1 MKKIATLVLAA
12 GLVLSAVTGAQAIDF
27 KAKGEWIMSFDYGQN
42 GSFSKQRGWGQKST
56 DKNQDEFE
64 ALQRVRLQL
73 DAVASEALSGTV
85 YFEIGDTI
93 WGQKSTGG
101 AMGADGTIVEVKRA
115 YIDWMP
121 PATDLKVRMGI
132 QGIAL
137 PSFTTGSM
145 VLNDDMAGI
154 SASYKFT
161 DNVGLTA
168 LWARPYNDNGGLHTK
183 DPYNSPRASY
193 LDNIDA
199 FALLVPMTFDGI
211 KVTPWVMGSIIGAG
225 ALEAYDGPGT
235 NNDYDGMKALS
246 GYTKQGLF
254 PAGGALHR
262 NGRTALGDSPTGYG
276 TGIWAGLTG
285 DVTMFDPFRFAWDF
299 TYGSVNWEDHGRWNR
314 SGWILS
320 ALFEYKMDWGIPGI
334 VAWYASGDDGN
345 PSNGSERLP
354 ALGANNTNGF
364 SNFAFDGDKYIA
376 RDAVIG
382 NSMAGTWGIGARL
395 KDMSFV
401 EDLKHTF
408 RVNYMGGTNAPK
420 MGRKL
425 AEAFV
430 IDGPDQIG
438 PYPANGYGLGM
449 DAMYLTTKDQALE
462 IGLTNTYKMYENFL
476 INLEADYV
484 AMWLEDRGNANR
496 VSSQK
501 KNQVRD
507 AWNVNLSFVY
517 SF

>member
-42 GSFSKQRGWGQKST
+42 GSFSKARGWGQKSADT
-56 DKNQDEFE
+56 NQDEFE
-64 ALQRVRLQL
+64 AMQRVRLQL

-93 WGQKSTGG
+93 WGQAKDAKGKTIGG
-101 AMGADGTIVEVKRA
+101 GMGADGTIVDVKRA
-115 YIDWMP
+115 YIDWIP
-121 PATDLKVRMGI
+121 LATDLKVRMGI
-132 QGIAL
+132 QGVAL

-154 SASYKFT
+154 TASYKFT

-168 LWARPYNDNGGLHTK
+168 LWVRPYNDNGGMWTK
-183 DPYNSPRASY
+183 APNNTPRAGY
-193 LDNIDA
+193 LDNVDA

-211 KVTPWVMGSIIGAG
+211 KVTPWVMGAMIGAG
-225 ALEAYDGPGT
+225 NFENNYGAPYYGTVDGI
-235 NNDYDGMKALS
+235 S
-246 GYTKQGLF
+246 SYTKQGLF
-254 PAGGALHR
+254 PAGGARHR
-262 NGRTALGDSPTGYG
+262 DGRISGDLPTGYG

-299 TYGSVNWEDHGRWNR
+299 TYGSVNWQDHGRWNR

-334 VAWYASGDDGN
+334 VARYASGDDGN

-425 AEAFV
+425 AEARVVDPLTGDTF
-430 IDGPDQIG
+430 G

-449 DAMYLTTKDQALE
+449 DAMYLTT
-462 IGLTNTYKMYENFL
+462 
-476 INLEADYV
+476 
-484 AMWLEDRGNANR
+484 
-496 VSSQK
+496 
-501 KNQVRD
+501 
-507 AWNVNLSFVY
+507 
-517 SF
+517 

>member
-27 KAKGEWIMSFDYGQN
+27 KAKGQWIMSFDYGQN
-42 GSFSKQRGWGQKST
+42 GAFTDARGWNSRADQ
-56 DKNQDEFE
+56 NEDEFG
-64 ALQRVRLQL
+64 ARQRVRLQL

-85 YFEIGDTI
+85 FFEIGEQN
-93 WGQKSTGG
+93 WGDGDSGG
-101 AMGADGTIVEVKRA
+101 QLGADSADVIKLKNA

-121 PATDLKVRMGI
+121 PSTDLKVRMGI
-132 QGIAL
+132 QALKL

-145 VLNDDMAGI
+145 VLNDDVAGI
-154 SASYKFT
+154 VASYKFT

-168 LWARPYNDNGGLHTK
+168 LWARPYNDNGGLSDK
-183 DPYNSPRASY
+183 SNDPRPNYI
-193 LDNIDA
+193 DNIDA

-211 KVTPWVMGSIIGAG
+211 KVTPWVMGAMIGAG
-225 ALEAYDGPGT
+225 AVE
-235 NNDYDGMKALS
+235 S
-246 GYTKQGLF
+246 GQGAMSRYTRAGLF
-254 PAGGALHR
+254 PVRGAMHR
-262 NGRTALGDSPTGYG
+262 NGLVAGGDVPTGYG

-320 ALFEYKMDWGIPGI
+320 ALFEYKMDWAIPGI

-354 ALGANNTNGF
+354 ALGTNNTNGF
-364 SNFAFDGDKYIA
+364 SNFAFDGDPYIA
-376 RDAVIG
+376 RDTVIG
-382 NSMAGTWGIGARL
+382 DSMAGTWGIGARL

-408 RVNYMGGTNAPK
+408 RVNFMGGTNAPK

-425 AEAFV
+425 AERGDVF
-430 IDGPDQIG
+430 
-438 PYPANGYGLGM
+438 ANSSVYHTGWLGLEP
-449 DAMYLTTKDQALE
+449 MYLTTKDQALE

-484 AMWLEDRGNANR
+484 AMWLADRGNAARIEN
-496 VSSQK
+496 VSGDNK
-501 KNQVRD
+501 VKD
-507 AWNVNLSFVY
+507 AWNINLSFVY

>member
-42 GSFSKQRGWGQKST
+42 GSFGKARGWGQRST
-56 DKNQDEFE
+56 DSNQDEFE
-64 ALQRVRLQL
+64 AMQRVRLQL

-93 WGQKSTGG
+93 WGKASEGG
-101 AMGADGTIVEVKRA
+101 AMGADGKVVEVKRA

-121 PATDLKVRMGI
+121 PSTDLKVRMGI
-132 QGIAL
+132 QGVAL

-145 VLNDDMAGI
+145 VLNDDVAGI
-154 SASYKFT
+154 TASYKFT

-168 LWARPYNDNGGLHTK
+168 VWARPYNDNGGLTTK
-183 DPYNSPRASY
+183 SGDGRASY
-193 LDNIDA
+193 LDNIDTL
-199 FALLVPMTFDGI
+199 ALLLPLTFDGI
-211 KVTPWVMGSIIGAG
+211 KVTPWVMGAMIGAG
-225 ALEAYDGPGT
+225 ALDADPDYYDWDADDWVYNYNGA
-235 NNDYDGMKALS
+235 DSLS
-246 GYTKQGLF
+246 RFTGAGLF
-254 PAGGALHR
+254 PAGGARHR
-262 NGRTALGDSPTGYG
+262 NGREANDFPTGYG

-285 DVTMFDPFRFAWDF
+285 DITMFDPFRFAWDF

-334 VAWYASGDDGN
+334 VAWYSSGDDGN

-354 ALGANNTNGF
+354 ALGTNNTNGF

-382 NSMAGTWGIGARL
+382 DSMAGTWGVGARI

-408 RVNYMGGTNAPK
+408 RVNLMGGTNAPK

-425 AEAFV
+425 A
-430 IDGPDQIG
+430 
-438 PYPANGYGLGM
+438 ANDIFANSSDWGM
-449 DAMYLTTKDQALE
+449 EGMYLTTEDTALE

-484 AMWLEDRGNANR
+484 AMWLEDRGDYAR
-496 VSSQK
+496 ISSK
-501 KNQVRD
+501 DGKNQVRD